1 MNFRWKFEFPFF
13 VYVLRK
19 QGMDLKMGQARR
31 VQAKT
36 QNFASTRIS
45 GCHVI
50 QPPDPPASYANKDE
64 KGLNRVLVSEKWKI
78 FLLFQD
84 RIRKVGRTNA
94 NVVENR
100 KYKCMQNFV
109 ATFAALSIHH
119 CATLYRKSI
128 EQRYAFF
135 KLLCYIWLSDSIAF
149 PISDITTLFD
159 RKLQVF
165 ENSPKRTISGNFHQF
180 LSYLKM
186 SCIVTLFDR
195 KIQAFKNS
203 SKYHFWHF

>member
-36 QNFASTRIS
+36 QNFASTRVS
-45 GCHVI
+45 SCHVI

-64 KGLNRVLVSEKWKI
+64 KGLNRVLVSEKWKT

-149 PISDITTLFD
+149 PISDITTLFT
-159 RKLQVF
+159 RRPNKF
-165 ENSPKRTISGNFHQF
+165 W
-180 LSYLKM
+180 
-186 SCIVTLFDR
+186 
-195 KIQAFKNS
+195 
-203 SKYHFWHF
+203 SKTSEQWEIRILIKE

>member
-1 MNFRWKFEFPFF
+1 MKRDKPKNFPIILMRYWPLEFFLEIRIFSLINFRSKFEFGFF
-13 VYVLRK
+13 VYVLHK

-36 QNFASTRIS
+36 QNFASTRVS
-45 GCHVI
+45 SCHVI

-64 KGLNRVLVSEKWKI
+64 KGLNRVLVSEKWKT

-109 ATFAALSIHH
+109 ATLLLRCPFTIALRSIGK
-119 CATLYRKSI
+119 A
-128 EQRYAFF
+128 
-135 KLLCYIWLSDSIAF
+135 
-149 PISDITTLFD
+149 
-159 RKLQVF
+159 
-165 ENSPKRTISGNFHQF
+165 
-180 LSYLKM
+180 
-186 SCIVTLFDR
+186 
-195 KIQAFKNS
+195 
-203 SKYHFWHF
+203 